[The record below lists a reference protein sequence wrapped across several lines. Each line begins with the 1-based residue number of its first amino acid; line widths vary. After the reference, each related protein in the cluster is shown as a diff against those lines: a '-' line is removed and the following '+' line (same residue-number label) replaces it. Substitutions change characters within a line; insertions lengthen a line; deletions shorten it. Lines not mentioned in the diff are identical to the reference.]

1 MPNEMKVTKPFYL
14 DFKKHFPVNH
24 AVIVKLQND
33 IDTSS
38 ALDIPSKVHNKETV
52 EQRIKRTEK
61 MREKRDGLARR
72 IETAFRD
79 HLTEITLCFRKRKQV
94 MPFPKHFQ
102 FANGKEN
109 CRKAGNFIVSIILH
123 IKNKKQVS
131 LLLQSAAFYFLL
143 AHFFEVLAEEET
155 RGVRKGTARS
165 TPVRR
170 GRAKTKKPKKPKNQ
184 KKRPDEQK
192 KKKKRKE
199 TETPTKK
206 RKNQPSKR
214 QAPSRKGQAPSKR
227 KENDRRK

>member
-1 MPNEMKVTKPFYL
+1 
-14 DFKKHFPVNH
+14 
-24 AVIVKLQND
+24 
-33 IDTSS
+33 
-38 ALDIPSKVHNKETV
+38 
-52 EQRIKRTEK
+52 
-61 MREKRDGLARR
+61 MREKRDGLARK

-79 HLTEITLCFRKRKQV
+79 HLTETMLCFRKRKQV

-102 FANGKEN
+102 FANGKES

-155 RGVRKGTARS
+155 IRKGTARS

-170 GRAKTKKPKKPKNQ
+170 GRAKTKKAKKSKKPKKPK
-184 KKRPDEQK
+184 KPKTDEQIK
-192 KKKKRKE
+192 KTKKRK
-199 TETPTKK
+199 ETPTKK

-214 QAPSRKGQAPSKR
+214 QAPARKARAPSKR
-227 KENDRRK
+227 KDNDRRK